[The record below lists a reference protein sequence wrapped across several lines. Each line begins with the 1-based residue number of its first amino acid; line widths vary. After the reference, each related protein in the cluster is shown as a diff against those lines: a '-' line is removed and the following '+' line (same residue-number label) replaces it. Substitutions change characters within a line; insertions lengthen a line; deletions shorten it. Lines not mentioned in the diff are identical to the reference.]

1 MTVNSKQ
8 RNIKKIG
15 FPVILLSALIIFN
28 CTPFWQFV
36 RRGTKIDEIE
46 LTLNKLDSLNRRQLQ
61 LLNESNADVLTEIE
75 RLQNEI
81 NQLSAK
87 LDDQQE
93 NLQRLYQRLGI
104 TRNERISPDTLKT
117 SITTQSESI
126 EPDNLYNT
134 AYLDYTQGN
143 YDVAIAGF
151 QRYLKLFPD
160 TELSDNAQYWIGEC
174 YYSQKLYS
182 DAILEFEK
190 VITNYPN
197 GNKVVSA
204 LYKIGLAYEANNEIP
219 KAKQYYQR
227 VMNQFPQ
234 TNEAKLART
243 RYQALP

>member
-1 MTVNSKQ
+1 
-8 RNIKKIG
+8 
-15 FPVILLSALIIFN
+15 
-28 CTPFWQFV
+28 
-36 RRGTKIDEIE
+36 
-46 LTLNKLDSLNRRQLQ
+46 
-61 LLNESNADVLTEIE
+61 
-75 RLQNEI
+75 
-81 NQLSAK
+81 
-87 LDDQQE
+87 
-93 NLQRLYQRLGI
+93 
-104 TRNERISPDTLKT
+104 ISPDTLKT